1 MFLFTIMEFKSNIV
15 NMIKRILEAKIKKL
29 SHQYPVIT
37 ITGPRQSGKTTL
49 AQKCFNNHFYC
60 TLEDPDIREF
70 ARIDPRGFL
79 QQSDKMIIDEVQRV
93 PDLVS
98 YIQGIVDVADT
109 PGHFI
114 LTGSHQFELTNVI
127 SQSLAGRTAV
137 VKLLPF
143 SIEELKEDVELDELL
158 YRGFY
163 PRIIDKKLNPTE
175 ALSFYT
181 NTYLEK
187 DLREI
192 KEIKNLAQFE
202 SFLKVC
208 AGLVGQILN
217 KNRIAND
224 IGVDNKTV
232 DSWLSVLQASY
243 IIFLLP
249 PHFKNF
255 RKRLV
260 KAPKLYFYD
269 IGLASYL
276 LGIKKKEHLISH
288 PLKGALFENLVISEK
303 LKGYYNK
310 VENPPFY
317 YFRDHVGNEVDLLED
332 KGTSIST
339 YEIKLSKTLSQ
350 NIFKGLDFYKKLNP
364 DNNESYLIYNG
375 DIKTVR
381 YSHHCI
387 PFLQR
392 KD

>member
-1 MFLFTIMEFKSNIV
+1 MEFKSKIV
-15 NMIKRILEAKIKKL
+15 IMIKRILERKVKKL
-29 SHQYPVIT
+29 AHEYPVVT

-49 AQKCFNNHFYC
+49 AQKCFNKHFYC
-60 TLEDPDIREF
+60 TLEDPDTREF

-79 QQSDKMIIDEVQRV
+79 QQSNKMIIDEVQRV

-109 PGHFI
+109 PGQFI

-143 SIEELKEDVELDELL
+143 SIEELKEDVQLEELL

-202 SFLKVC
+202 SFLKIC

-243 IIFLLP
+243 IIYLLP

-255 RKRLV
+255 RKRLI

-288 PLKGALFENLVISEK
+288 PLKGPLFENLVISEK

-310 VENPPFY
+310 VESPPFY
-317 YFRDHVGNEVDLLED
+317 YFRDHIGNEVDLLED
-332 KGTSIST
+332 KGTSVLT

-364 DNNESYLIYNG
+364 NNNQSYLIYNG
-375 DIKTVR
+375 DKKTVR

-387 PFLQR
+387 PFLKYR
-392 KD
+392 